1 MKLEPVNCA
10 LCGSTESDLI
20 FSVPS
25 LRLRAQ
31 NLRFDLRRC
40 HQCGLVL
47 LSPRPT
53 GEAMAALY
61 QPQYYTAPHRDFVRR
76 LEELIL
82 RERVS
87 FVRSHTSGNR
97 ILDVGCGNGG
107 LLHALSE
114 AEYDVHGLEPYQDAL
129 AGVPEG
135 LRSRIR
141 CEPFEAASYPEGS
154 FDIITL
160 WHVLEHLA
168 RPVETLQSIRKFLK
182 SDGTL
187 ILEVPNFASREARW
201 LGPYWYNLDA
211 PYHFW
216 HFTPQTLQAAA
227 QQAGFQV
234 TTCVT
239 SAVTRPVWL
248 LNYLLLGAS
257 AAAEW
262 WQTRHPAWRKQP
274 QMTMALGFLF
284 CSGNRLLFA
293 GSCPMLRLVCRKFA

>member
-1 MKLEPVNCA
+1 MKLEPVTCA
-10 LCGSTESDLI
+10 LCGGADSDLV
-20 FSVPS
+20 FTVPS

-31 NLRFDLRRC
+31 NLRFDLRQCR
-40 HQCGLVL
+40 QCGLVL
-47 LSPRPT
+47 LSPRPA

-61 QPQYYTAPHRDFVRR
+61 QPQHYTAPRQKLVRH
-76 LEELIL
+76 LEGLIL

-87 FVRSHTSGNR
+87 FVRSRARGSR
-97 ILDVGCGNGG
+97 ILDVGCGNGSF
-107 LLHALSE
+107 LNAM
-114 AEYDVHGLEPYQDAL
+114 AAVRCDVHGLEPYQEAL
-129 AGVPEG
+129 AGVPEE

-141 CEPFEAASYPEGS
+141 CEPFEAANYPEGS
-154 FDIITL
+154 FDVITL

-187 ILEVPNFASREARW
+187 ILEVPNFASHEARW

-216 HFTPQTLQAAA
+216 HFTPQTLQAAV

-248 LNYLLLGAS
+248 LNYLLLGATV
-257 AAAEW
+257 AAEW
-262 WQTRHPAWRKQP
+262 WQARHPAWRKWP
-274 QMTMALGFLF
+274 RMSVVLGLSL
-284 CSGNRLLFA
+284 CLGSRVLYA
-293 GSCPMLRLVCRKFA
+293 RSCPMLRLVCRKSA